1 MICVVKAGPRL
12 LNEVECKELMK
23 LMNFSLRRI
32 EELKPYL
39 QFESDL
45 YHFLIKLSEEYRI
58 KIKDHLI
65 QYQKVLIQH
74 KIFALKKMEKG

>member
-1 MICVVKAGPRL
+1 MWSVMVRFLLNLHDKYKNFEAGPRL

-45 YHFLIKLSEEYRI
+45 YHF
-58 KIKDHLI
+58 
-65 QYQKVLIQH
+65 
-74 KIFALKKMEKG
+74 